1 MKNNLIIKLNQNI
14 ADLHI
19 LYVKLHNYHW
29 NVKGMQFFPIHNM
42 TEEYYEYV
50 AELYDMLA
58 ERVLQLGAKPLSSV
72 KEYLEVAQIQ
82 EETANDFNAEQV
94 LAGIIVDFENLLSA
108 YKELLNIAEEQQD
121 ISTANIVSDAIQWLE
136 KALWML
142 KASSKK

>member
-1 MKNNLIIKLNQNI
+1 MKNNLINHLNQNI
-14 ADLHI
+14 ADLQI

-50 AELYDMLA
+50 AELYDTIA

-72 KEYLEVAQIQ
+72 KEYIKRAQIQ
-82 EETANDFNAEQV
+82 EEDNNAFSAEEVLSGVIADFKY
-94 LAGIIVDFENLLSA
+94 LLSA
-108 YKELLNIAEEQQD
+108 YSEMLSLAEAMQD
-121 ISTANIVSDAIQWLE
+121 SATANIASDTIQWLE

-142 KASSKK
+142 KASSQK